1 MNIFRTL
8 FILSLLIP
16 ATVVLSAHLPDD
28 IEPGNSVNE
37 IQLPLTKESAA
48 ELIRVESGGKTL
60 SVSSKKYKEE
70 IIFHIKVLHDDGTIR
85 VYRLNPK
92 TGHAPH

>member
-8 FILSLLIP
+8 TTLFSLTLS
-16 ATVVLSAHLPDD
+16 TVVLSAHLPDD

-60 SVSSKKYKEE
+60 SVTSKKYNDE
-70 IIFHIKVLHDDGTIR
+70 IIFHIKVLHDNGTIR